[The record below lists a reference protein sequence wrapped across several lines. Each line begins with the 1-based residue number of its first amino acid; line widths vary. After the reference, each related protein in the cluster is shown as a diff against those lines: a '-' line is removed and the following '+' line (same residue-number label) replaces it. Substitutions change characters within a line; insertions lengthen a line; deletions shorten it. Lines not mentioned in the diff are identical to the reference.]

1 MEIHKR
7 AIKLIKAGDASIE
20 LLQLRDSSAEAVKVM
35 HQTLLYI
42 NKFVADSELR
52 YLIYTLMLMF
62 ILVFKIRWAV
72 KGSGPKSPL
81 RRKRRRPVS
90 FKLTLH

>member
-1 MEIHKR
+1 MIIMKEFFSSTKNLLMEIHKR

-52 YLIYTLMLMF
+52 YLIYT
-62 ILVFKIRWAV
+62 
-72 KGSGPKSPL
+72 
-81 RRKRRRPVS
+81 
-90 FKLTLH
+90 H

>member
-52 YLIYTLMLMF
+52 YLIYRLML
-62 ILVFKIRWAV
+62 ICSI
-72 KGSGPKSPL
+72 
-81 RRKRRRPVS
+81 
-90 FKLTLH
+90 